1 MNTRIHLKK
10 SVREMGTQK
19 VNYVLTELQ
28 TFQMYAHMFNY
39 AYHLSPAGIK
49 PFPTDMF
56 LSIFSLK
63 NTPGSGK
70 KQINSFTKI

>member
-1 MNTRIHLKK
+1 MW
-10 SVREMGTQK
+10 TQN

-28 TFQMYAHMFNY
+28 IFQMYAHMFNY

-49 PFPTDMF
+49 PFPTDML

-63 NTPGSGK
+63 KTPGAGE
-70 KQINSFTKI
+70 KQMVNLFTKI